1 MFMLYFT
8 KKYPFAGS
16 FSFWSADNFW
26 VQFEKEKVTLLFYKG
41 TFMLSDL
48 VQNHGMI
55 ISGAILL
62 IAYIFIA
69 TEKIQKSVVAL
80 VGASLTMILGLLPFH
95 GKINPETGNYI
106 RSVFDYIEFEV
117 IFLLIGM
124 MIIVHIASRSGV
136 FKWMAIEILKAT
148 KGHPK
153 LVLYK

>member
-1 MFMLYFT
+1 MFMIYLT

-62 IAYIFIA
+62 NSKISSCTCRSFINNDFRA
-69 TEKIQKSVVAL
+69 FTFSWENQS
-80 VGASLTMILGLLPFH
+80 
-95 GKINPETGNYI
+95 
-106 RSVFDYIEFEV
+106 
-117 IFLLIGM
+117 
-124 MIIVHIASRSGV
+124 
-136 FKWMAIEILKAT
+136 
-148 KGHPK
+148 
-153 LVLYK
+153 